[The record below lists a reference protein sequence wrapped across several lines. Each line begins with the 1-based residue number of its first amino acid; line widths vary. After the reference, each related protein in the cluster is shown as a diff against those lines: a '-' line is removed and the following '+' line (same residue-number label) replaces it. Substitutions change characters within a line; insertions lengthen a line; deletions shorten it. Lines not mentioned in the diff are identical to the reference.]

1 MMKSLVES
9 SLNNTIIDN
18 LPTERALIFDVR
30 DARKRVELNNAEKI
44 QLRWCLADARI
55 ADYIPIKLGVCNLNN
70 FDYVLG
76 IGELCKCER
85 CQEERSDFCALV
97 GADYAFVQSV
107 VVVYLSKDGDSDIK
121 FADDKRQ
128 QKFLELV
135 VPKIQL
141 LSIAK

>member
-1 MMKSLVES
+1 M
-9 SLNNTIIDN
+9 
-18 LPTERALIFDVR
+18 
-30 DARKRVELNNAEKI
+30 
-44 QLRWCLADARI
+44 
-55 ADYIPIKLGVCNLNN
+55 
-70 FDYVLG
+70 
-76 IGELCKCER
+76 CKCKR
-85 CQEERSDFCALV
+85 CQEERSDFCTLV

-128 QKFLELV
+128 QKFLDLV

>member
-1 MMKSLVES
+1 MSGACRQGSHPGRSAIKTQRKYAVKRLRGARRSPPTRES
-9 SLNNTIIDN
+9 ESTY
-18 LPTERALIFDVR
+18 F
-30 DARKRVELNNAEKI
+30 
-44 QLRWCLADARI
+44 I
-55 ADYIPIKLGVCNLNN
+55 AGAI
-70 FDYVLG
+70 
-76 IGELCKCER
+76 
-85 CQEERSDFCALV
+85 V

-107 VVVYLSKDGDSDIK
+107 VDVYLSKDGDSDIK